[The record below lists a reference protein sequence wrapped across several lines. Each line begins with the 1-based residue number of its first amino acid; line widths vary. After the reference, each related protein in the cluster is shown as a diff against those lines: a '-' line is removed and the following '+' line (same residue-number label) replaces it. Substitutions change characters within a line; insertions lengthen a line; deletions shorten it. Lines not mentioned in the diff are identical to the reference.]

1 MDNRPKKLCKKIII
15 SLLVLGLFLPL
26 EKRAY
31 AEVTL
36 KSLLKEIAEK
46 VTEIADLKK
55 DKALSDE
62 NRIQKEMQARKEAL
76 SKIFDLTLLENSDLK
91 TKLEN
96 IENLTDDQEKI
107 RVKLLGLLTE
117 NESSYSEMKTRLDN
131 AKSIEEVK
139 QLAADFKNWRSAVYN
154 SKVEKIV
161 SFTLVFQQKKTLG
174 LSFERL
180 EKIKAELK
188 KMESEDLIK
197 KEDTEK
203 LLQKSL
209 SNLEQA
215 GKFNDRAEA
224 ILLIALAKEFFPPK
238 SKIMTKPVTPPEM
251 KLTDENN
258 KESPTVKS
266 LVKQSLLY
274 TKLAYKY
281 FIEIGKI
288 AKEKVDAK

>member
-1 MDNRPKKLCKKIII
+1 MDNRPKKLFKKIII

-46 VTEIADLKK
+46 VTEIADLRK
-55 DKALSDE
+55 DKTLSSED
-62 NRIQKEMQARKEAL
+62 RIQKEMSARREAL
-76 SKIFDLTLLENSDLK
+76 LKIFDLTLLEDSDLK
-91 TKLEN
+91 TKLTG
-96 IENLTDDQEKI
+96 IKNLNADQEKI

-288 AKEKVDAK
+288 AKEKVGAH

>member
-1 MDNRPKKLCKKIII
+1 MDNRPKKLFKKIII

-46 VTEIADLKK
+46 VTEIADLRK
-55 DKALSDE
+55 DKTLSSED
-62 NRIQKEMQARKEAL
+62 RIQKEMSARREAL
-76 SKIFDLTLLENSDLK
+76 LKIFDLTLLEDSDLK
-91 TKLEN
+91 TKLTG
-96 IENLTDDQEKI
+96 IKNLNADQEKI

-288 AKEKVDAK
+288 AKEKISAK

>member
-1 MDNRPKKLCKKIII
+1 MDNRPKKLFKKIII

-46 VTEIADLKK
+46 VTEIADLRK
-55 DKALSDE
+55 DKTLSSED
-62 NRIQKEMQARKEAL
+62 RIQKEMSARREAL
-76 SKIFDLTLLENSDLK
+76 LKIFDLTLLEDSDLK
-91 TKLEN
+91 TKLTG
-96 IENLTDDQEKI
+96 IKNLNADQEKI
-107 RVKLLGLLTE
+107 RIKLLGLLTE

-288 AKEKVDAK
+288 AKEKISAK